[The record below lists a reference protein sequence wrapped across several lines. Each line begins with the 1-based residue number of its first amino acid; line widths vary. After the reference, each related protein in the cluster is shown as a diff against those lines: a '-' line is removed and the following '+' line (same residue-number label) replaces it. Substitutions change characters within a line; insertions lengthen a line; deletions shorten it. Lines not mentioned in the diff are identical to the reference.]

1 MLRWHLA
8 PNFVSSIM
16 FMVVMNVRSAIAAE
30 STLSFMGIGLPL
42 DVISWGSM
50 LSLSE
55 EALMTRAWWMVLIP
69 GAFLI
74 SVLMC
79 LTALGNWLRKNVNQ
93 KESNL

>member
-1 MLRWHLA
+1 
-8 PNFVSSIM
+8 
-16 FMVVMNVRSAIAAE
+16 
-30 STLSFMGIGLPL
+30 
-42 DVISWGSM
+42 
-50 LSLSE
+50 
-55 EALMTRAWWMVLIP
+55 MTRAWWMVLIP